1 MSGNLTRDVVLVAHG
16 SPDSRHARDID
27 ALIRR
32 VAGRA
37 PHLRVTAAYLDH
49 HGPSV
54 ADVGTAYSM
63 GVGPIIL
70 VPVLL
75 TRAFHTR
82 VDIPDAAEGLGQASG
97 RAVITAEA
105 LGPHPLVATA
115 VRELLRHRQERQVVV
130 FLAGS
135 SRRAAIEE
143 LVEQLRAALGPERSY
158 AFATLDGYLPL
169 AGAVRDLGGP
179 AGVVGVAGM
188 IAQGVLRDRM
198 VSQCAE
204 HGVPFADG
212 VLAQTDALAELTLL
226 RIGAA
231 RSAA

>member
-82 VDIPDAAEGLGQASG
+82 VDIPDAAEGRGRAPG
-97 RAVITAEA
+97 RAVLPAEA
-105 LGPHPLVATA
+105 LGLHSLVATA

-231 RSAA
+231 RPTA